1 MKKELI
7 ICIVIVVLVIIGN
20 IITQN
25 YTNKSVDK
33 TSKQLQELREEII
46 KKDVNLNYV
55 NEKIKNICTVWGE
68 QHEKLAFY
76 IEHDELEKVKTSLT
90 GLKGYVEVEE
100 YGQAVPEL
108 DKTAFILEHIQ
119 NKTTINL
126 KNIF

>member
-1 MKKELI
+1 MKKEII
-7 ICIVIVVLVIIGN
+7 ICIVIVILVIIGN

-46 KKDVNLNYV
+46 KKDVNLDYA

-76 IEHDELEKVKTSLT
+76 IEHDELEKVAVRLSSMEGNRKVDE
-90 GLKGYVEVEE
+90 YEQMMQYIEE
-100 YGQAVPEL
+100 C
-108 DKTAFILEHIQ
+108 KFILDHIQ
-119 NKTTINL
+119 DKESL
-126 KNIF
+126 HWENIF

>member
-1 MKKELI
+1 MKKEII
-7 ICIVIVVLVIIGN
+7 ICIVIVILVIIGN

-46 KKDVNLNYV
+46 KKDVNLDYA

-76 IEHDELEKVKTSLT
+76 IEHDELEKVKTSIT
-90 GLKGYVEVEE
+90 GLKGYIEVEE
-100 YGQAVPEL
+100 YSQAVPEL

-119 NKTTINL
+119 NKTIINF

>member
-1 MKKELI
+1 MKKEII
-7 ICIVIVVLVIIGN
+7 ICIVIVILVIIGN

-46 KKDVNLNYV
+46 KKDVNLDYA

-76 IEHDELEKVKTSLT
+76 IEHDELEKVKTSIT
-90 GLKGYVEVEE
+90 GLKGYIEVEE
-100 YGQAVPEL
+100 YSQAVPEL

>member
-1 MKKELI
+1 MKKEII
-7 ICIVIVVLVIIGN
+7 ICIVIVILVIIGN

-46 KKDVNLNYV
+46 KKDVNLDYA

-76 IEHDELEKVKTSLT
+76 IEHDELEKVKTNIT
-90 GLKGYVEVEE
+90 GLKGYIEVEE
-100 YGQAVPEL
+100 YSQAVPEL